1 MKKAL
6 HLMLALALFV
16 CGFNVNAQRNANH
29 NVMTSVEKQDA
40 KKETRAPEVRV
51 MDVKGAAITIIDSKY
66 HFPYDISDNKQH
78 VAIQAFGE
86 SESYYWSES
95 TGMIYI
101 NGTVFAVSDDG
112 IVSGYYTNEQGV
124 SVAGLWY
131 SDVKEWQ
138 FLGMNPDYPEFFLDM
153 DNPDYNGAWAMSND
167 GLNVGVMQFT
177 ADWETSTYI
186 WNPNDGYTQLPN
198 GTSTQTRPNGIS
210 SDGSVVVGHGTD
222 EIGYWTVCYW
232 KDGQIYTI
240 DNIYGEAMNASPSG
254 RYICGYVDGMEGN
267 AFVYD
272 IAGQELTQIANT
284 LEVGSSL
291 SATCVTDNGDAFGY
305 MAGGFPPM
313 PDMRRAFAYVGGEVM
328 YFNDY
333 LLANGV
339 GEAESWTIYSINNV
353 TADGR
358 TFIGAANID
367 GQDCS
372 FIITLEESLCDGP
385 TDLTYSIPEND
396 YDNVVLNWIA
406 PADPVDV
413 TYEIYTG
420 YSATEPIYAGI
431 TETSFEIEDLEPGT
445 YTFLVRAN
453 WGGECLSNGSNT
465 VKPTIYPCA
474 AENMC
479 ELTFTM
485 IDEYGDGW
493 NNAYIQIVGTL
504 SDMVYKVE
512 LKQGG
517 SIEEPVVL
525 VLPLCH
531 DTYTFTWVKGEWDA
545 EIGFS
550 IALEGEE
557 IYKVDIAGITD
568 TFELNFL
575 NYEVNC
581 AADVNEIT
589 AEDNIDIMPNPASNY
604 FNIEG
609 ENIVNVEI
617 YNAVGQVVDI
627 INVNGNNAQINTE
640 NYNNGIYF
648 VRVLTSDANVT
659 VKKVVVSK

>member
-6 HLMLALALFV
+6 QLMLALALFV
-16 CGFNVNAQRNANH
+16 CGFNLNAQRNANY
-29 NVMTSVEKQDA
+29 NANTSVKNEV
-40 KKETRAPEVRV
+40 KKENRAPEVRV
-51 MDVKGAAITIIDSKY
+51 KDVKGAAITIIDNQY

-78 VAIQAFGE
+78 LAIQAFGE
-86 SESYYWSES
+86 SESYYWSEA

-101 NGTVFAVSDDG
+101 EGVVFAVSDDG
-112 IVSGYYTNEQGV
+112 VVAGYYTNDEGA
-124 SVAGLWY
+124 SVAGLWH

-138 FLGMNPDYPEFFLDM
+138 FLGMNPDYPNFFLDM

-167 GLNVGVMQFT
+167 GLHVGVMQFT
-177 ADWETSTYI
+177 AEWETSTYL
-186 WNPNDGYTQLPN
+186 WSPNDGYTQLPN

-210 SDGSVVVGHGTD
+210 GDGSVVVGHGTD
-222 EIGYWTVCYW
+222 DIGYWTACYW
-232 KDGQIYTI
+232 KDGEIHI
-240 DNIYGEAMNASPSG
+240 IGDIYGEAMNASPSG
-254 RYICGYVDGMEGN
+254 RYVCGYIDGIDGN

-272 IAGQELTQIANT
+272 IQNEELITIPNT
-284 LEVGSSL
+284 LEVGTAL

-328 YFNDY
+328 YFTDY

-339 GEAESWTIYSINNV
+339 GEAESWIIYSINNV

-367 GQDCS
+367 GQDCT
-372 FIITLEESLCDGP
+372 FIITLEESLCDRP
-385 TDLTYSIPEND
+385 TNLAFSIPEND
-396 YDNVVLNWIA
+396 YDNVVLTWDA

-413 TYEIYTG
+413 TYEIYTSF
-420 YSATEPIYAGI
+420 SATEPIYAGI
-431 TETSFEIEDLEPGT
+431 TETTFEIEDLEPGS

-453 WGGECLSNGSNT
+453 WGGECLSSGSNT

-474 AENMC
+474 AQNMC

-485 IDEYGDGW
+485 TDEYGDGW
-493 NNAYIQIVGTL
+493 NNGYIEIVGTL
-504 SDMVYKVE
+504 SNMVYKAE

-517 SIEEPVVL
+517 SVDEPAVL

-531 DTYTFTWVKGEWDA
+531 DTYTFTWIKGEWDA
-545 EIGFS
+545 EIGFT
-550 IALEGEE
+550 IALEGEV
-557 IYKVDIAGITD
+557 IYSLEMGGITD
-568 TFELNFL
+568 TFEANFL

-581 AADVNEIT
+581 AAFVSEIAT
-589 AEDNIDIMPNPASNY
+589 EDNVNILPNPAKNY

-617 YNAVGQVVDI
+617 YNAVGQTVDV
-627 INVNGNNAQINTE
+627 INVNNDNVQISTAK
-640 NYNNGIYF
+640 YDNGIYF